1 MQSAWRCLGREEGPA
16 TPLLAL
22 PILLPSME
30 RGNSARCHYCCY
42 PTCYSERSLHHRSTT
57 CFPPTLS
64 MEGVSSVAATMLN
77 QPSCRGREFYTVL
90 PAHVI
95 QPAILRQYAS
105 LQSASVE
112 GESSAASW
120 SINTCWTKK
129 WRERPTPSTNVLP
142 MYYYVYHLLLMVW
155 NKSCHRC
162 HYGVAFD
169 LWMYT
174 PLTLVV

>member
-1 MQSAWRCLGREEGPA
+1 MQSAWRWCLGREEGPA

-42 PTCYSERSLHHRSTT
+42 PTCYSERSLHHRSTM

-64 MEGVSSVAATMLN
+64 MEGVSSIAATMLN

-105 LQSASVE
+105 LQSASHGGREFCCILVYQHLLNREVE
-112 GESSAASW
+112 GETY
-120 SINTCWTKK
+120 SIYQCTTTSIIC
-129 WRERPTPSTNVLP
+129 
-142 MYYYVYHLLLMVW
+142 
-155 NKSCHRC
+155 C
-162 HYGVAFD
+162 
-169 LWMYT
+169 
-174 PLTLVV
+174 